1 MQGLDAIGEQMHALL
16 REKNSARDKALEQ
29 SRTLIRYSSLAIRA
43 VHREERDVAAE
54 NLRLAKAQAA
64 ELEKGLAKYPD
75 LNYAGYTQ
83 DALKELAEASIV
95 FALVGDLPLPNPA
108 DLGVEAAAYLNGL
121 GEAAGELRR
130 WSLDLLR
137 RGKTADAE
145 RVLAMMDRRA
155 APHDRHGARR
165 DRAHARRPDPQPA
178 AGSGGTRGGRARAV
192 ARQAKMNRQDL
203 QDLQDL
209 GQDIQDLFIFKNI
222 LSILNK
228 IQLILSIGTDGQF
241 PCHRA

>member
-16 REKNSARDKALEQ
+16 REKNAARDKALEQ
-29 SRTLIRYSSLAIRA
+29 SRTLIRYASLAIRA

-54 NLRLAKAQAA
+54 NIRLARAQAT

-95 FALVGDLPLPNPA
+95 FALVGDLPLPGA
-108 DLGVEAAAYLNGL
+108 GELGVEAAAYLNGL

-137 RGKTADAE
+137 RGKTAEAE
-145 RVLAMMDRRA
+145 RVLAMMDDIYSLLVTLDYPDALTGGLRRTTDMVRGVTERTRGDLTLSLRMEAAERA
-155 APHDRHGARR
+155 A
-165 DRAHARRPDPQPA
+165 A
-178 AGSGGTRGGRARAV
+178 ALE
-192 ARQAKMNRQDL
+192 QLLK
-203 QDLQDL
+203 
-209 GQDIQDLFIFKNI
+209 KE
-222 LSILNK
+222 NK
-228 IQLILSIGTDGQF
+228 
-241 PCHRA
+241 